1 MKICVLMKQVASED
15 SPLSINN
22 NSIDKSSL
30 NLVTNEPDSY
40 ALEEALL
47 IKEKTNGEVVICT
60 LGPEYSQQVIKDGWL
75 SFYPGAKIGVLGQ
88 NGAG

>member
-22 NSIDKSSL
+22 NIIDKASL

-40 ALEEALL
+40 GLEESLL
-47 IKEKTNGEVVICT
+47 IK
-60 LGPEYSQQVIKDGWL
+60 
-75 SFYPGAKIGVLGQ
+75 
-88 NGAG
+88 

>member
-15 SPLSINN
+15 SPLSISDNN
-22 NSIDKSSL
+22 KSIDSVSL

-47 IKEKTNGEVVICT
+47 I
-60 LGPEYSQQVIKDGWL
+60 
-75 SFYPGAKIGVLGQ
+75 
-88 NGAG
+88 

>member
-22 NSIDKSSL
+22 NSIDQSSL

-60 LGPEYSQQVIKDGWL
+60 LGPESSHHHQ
-75 SFYPGAKIGVLGQ
+75 PT
-88 NGAG
+88 